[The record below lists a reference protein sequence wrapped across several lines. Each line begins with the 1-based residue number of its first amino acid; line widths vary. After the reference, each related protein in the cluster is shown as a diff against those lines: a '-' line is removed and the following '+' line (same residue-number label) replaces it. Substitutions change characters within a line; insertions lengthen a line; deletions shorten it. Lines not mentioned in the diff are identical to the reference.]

1 MAWWPTF
8 YLTEWVVIVGEPID
22 PGFRLAISQWP
33 GDAPREALSA
43 FRVEH
48 DISRKSFYK

>member
-1 MAWWPTF
+1 M
-8 YLTEWVVIVGEPID
+8 VVDEPID
-22 PGFRLAISQWP
+22 PGVGLAIAQWP

-48 DISRKSFYK
+48 GISRKSFYA